1 MPGPIHS
8 NPTYSPRDPQRPA
21 AGRPRSGQSP
31 VQPNADPA
39 DPELKAACDDMEA
52 LFIHHMLSEMRKTV
66 DKSGLIDGGR
76 SEEIYT
82 SLMDAELAKEM
93 ARSGGLGLSAILQDQ
108 LGRIERR
115 PGGAGRKR

>member
-1 MPGPIHS
+1 MAPSVPPASGPPH
-8 NPTYSPRDPQRPA
+8 PPPA
-21 AGRPRSGQSP
+21 VPPRSASVRRSAG
-31 VQPNADPA
+31 ADGGDA
-39 DPELKAACDDMEA
+39 GLQAACEDMEA

-93 ARSGGLGLSAILQDQ
+93 AHSGGVGLSEILLEQ
-108 LGRIERR
+108 LSA
-115 PGGAGRKR
+115 PGGLRRGAALRR

>member
-1 MPGPIHS
+1 MPPPVQSASGPRH
-8 NPTYSPRDPQRPA
+8 PPPA
-21 AGRPRSGQSP
+21 APPRTAEARHSVGGDS
-31 VQPNADPA
+31 ADPG
-39 DPELKAACDDMEA
+39 LKAVCEDMEA

-93 ARSGGLGLSAILQDQ
+93 AHSGGVGLSTILLEQ
-108 LGRIERR
+108 LSG
-115 PGGAGRKR
+115 PGGLRRGAARTR